1 VLRGPAGPSR
11 SDAFDFERAIR
22 GLSNH
27 KGQLTDDGPTEPVA
41 MFVCFTYIML
51 RELEASESAVD
62 VEDVFFTDK
71 EATLTLPVSK
81 IDWQAKSCRRSRKCL
96 CDKGLVCPFR

>member
-1 VLRGPAGPSR
+1 MLRGPAGPSR

-41 MFVCFTYIML
+41 MFVCCTYIML

-62 VEDVFFTDK
+62 VED
-71 EATLTLPVSK
+71 ATLTLPVSK

-96 CDKGLVCPFR
+96 CDKGLICPFR

>member
-1 VLRGPAGPSR
+1 MLRGLAGQSR

-41 MFVCFTYIML
+41 MFVCFTYVML
-51 RELEASESAVD
+51 TKLEASESAVD
-62 VEDVFFTDK
+62 VEDVFFT
-71 EATLTLPVSK
+71 ENETTLTLPVSK
-81 IDWQAKSCRRSRKCL
+81 VD
-96 CDKGLVCPFR
+96 CPFR